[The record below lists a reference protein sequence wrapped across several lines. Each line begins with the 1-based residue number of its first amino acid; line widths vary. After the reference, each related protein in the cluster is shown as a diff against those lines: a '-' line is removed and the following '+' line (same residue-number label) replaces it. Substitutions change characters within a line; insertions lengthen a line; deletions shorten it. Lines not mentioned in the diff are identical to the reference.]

1 MYPTCLAA
9 SRTRCAHASLTR
21 FGCLGRLST
30 RLAVV
35 RLTPATFATSDR
47 LAIAPLLAGDLYRL
61 PNSFLN
67 VHDFVELNELASSIP
82 RRVRSVKRRR
92 GFFQPVSPEPPEIE

>member
-1 MYPTCLAA
+1 MYPSFFAA

-47 LAIAPLLAGDLYRL
+47 LAIAPLLASDPYSL

-67 VHDFVELNELASSIP
+67 VHDFVEVNIVVFECVVEHSAGDVDRARLAQNNDS
-82 RRVRSVKRRR
+82 
-92 GFFQPVSPEPPEIE
+92 